1 MKHANANGLS
11 EANFIGNH
19 TQRHHF
25 SKKTK
30 LATSWTH
37 AGWGK
42 VWANPISNT
51 KDRLRPKNT
60 HTHTHTHTHTQTK
73 GQCWTINGELP
84 MVTGKWAMGNC
95 QWSMVN
101 GEWSPANGQKAN
113 CQWPLAKGHWPIA
126 NGELVMAIW
135 KLWKTN
141 CVCIKNANLKCLK
154 ASNVQGQWSMVNG
167 QKSWE
172 IMKKAN
178 GFHTNSE
185 NV

>member
-19 TQRHHF
+19 TQRYNF

-51 KDRLRPKNT
+51 KARLRPKNT
-60 HTHTHTHTHTQTK
+60 HTHTHTNQ
-73 GQCWTINGELP
+73 GPMLNNQWSIANGH
-84 MVTGKWAMGNC
+84 WQMGNG
-95 QWSMVN
+95 QLSMVN

-135 KLWKTN
+135 ELWKTN
-141 CVCIKNANLKCLK
+141 CVCIKKRKLERPQGFKCER
-154 ASNVQGQWSMVNG
+154 AMVNG
-167 QKSWE
+167 EWSKVTGNHVKGVWFS
-172 IMKKAN
+172 
-178 GFHTNSE
+178 
-185 NV
+185 